1 MWASG
6 ENTVE
11 FSKYHGLG
19 NDVIVIEEGDLPSPM
34 TPELASLMCDR
45 RLGIGADQIMLMKKP
60 KQQQQKQQQQQPD
73 EVDRRLAIFNA
84 DGSKAEACGN
94 GTRYGCTFSV
104 SPFPSKYP
112 ISSTAPRCVVEHLA
126 SKLGKRRISL
136 LSPTGKVLLGERHV
150 PGVVEVD
157 QGRPELLGPPL
168 RLDDHGMEGEV
179 GVPVS
184 VGNPHLVI
192 FLKNKCGKIPNK

>member
-34 TPELASLMCDR
+34 TPELASSMCDR

-60 KQQQQKQQQQQPD
+60 KQQQQQQQQQPN

-94 GTRYGCTFSV
+94 GTRYVCTFSV
-104 SPFPSKYP
+104 SPFTSKYP
-112 ISSTAPRCVVEHLA
+112 ISSIAPRCVVEHLA

-150 PGVVEVD
+150 PGDVEVD

-168 RLDDHGMEGEV
+168 RLGDHGMEGEV

-192 FLKNKCGKIPNK
+192 FLKNKWGKIPNK

>member
-34 TPELASLMCDR
+34 TPELASSMCDR

-60 KQQQQKQQQQQPD
+60 KQQQQQQQPD

-94 GTRYGCTFSV
+94 GTRYVCIFSV
-104 SPFPSKYP
+104 SPITPK
-112 ISSTAPRCVVEHLA
+112 
-126 SKLGKRRISL
+126 
-136 LSPTGKVLLGERHV
+136 
-150 PGVVEVD
+150 
-157 QGRPELLGPPL
+157 
-168 RLDDHGMEGEV
+168 
-179 GVPVS
+179 
-184 VGNPHLVI
+184 
-192 FLKNKCGKIPNK
+192 